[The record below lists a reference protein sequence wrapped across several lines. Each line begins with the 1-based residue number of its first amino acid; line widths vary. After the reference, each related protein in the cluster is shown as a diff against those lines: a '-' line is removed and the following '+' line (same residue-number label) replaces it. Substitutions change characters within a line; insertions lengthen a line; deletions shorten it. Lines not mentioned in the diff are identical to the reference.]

1 MRPRMRR
8 WVLCT
13 FAFLGLTYSAYA
25 AEPVRLI
32 FDTDIGNDIDDAIAL
47 ALIHALENRSEVRLL
62 AVTITKDNRWAPPFV
77 DLVDTF
83 YGRQN
88 IPIGIVHHGKTPED
102 SAYIRVPSQR
112 RDKEGHYVYPH
123 QLEDGTK
130 AQDAVALLRKTL
142 DEQPDHSVTIAQ
154 VGFSTNLSDLLK
166 TEGGSEL
173 VARKVKLLSLMAGNF
188 EKAEP
193 EYNVYTD
200 PQAAQYLFSHW
211 PTPMVFSGFEIGLR
225 VMFSHESIVRDFA
238 YTSSHPIAE
247 AYNIYLPKG
256 EDRPS
261 WDPTAVLYAI
271 RPDRNYFELSQ
282 PGRVSIG
289 EKSITIF
296 TPDPKGNCRFLTMS
310 PSAACRVKAVL
321 EALASEPP
329 KHRND

>member
-1 MRPRMRR
+1 MRR
-8 WVLCT
+8 WVLRIL
-13 FAFLGLTYSAYA
+13 AFVGLTYSAFA

-32 FDTDIGNDIDDAIAL
+32 FDTDMGNDIDDAIAL
-47 ALIHALENRSEVRLL
+47 ALIHSLENRGEVRLL
-62 AVTITKDNRWAPPFV
+62 AVTITKDNRWAAPFV
-77 DLVDTF
+77 DLVNTF
-83 YGRQN
+83 YGRGR
-88 IPIGIVHHGKTPED
+88 IPIGIVHGGKTPED

-112 RDKEGHYVYPH
+112 RDKDGRYIYPH
-123 QLEDGTK
+123 RLEDGTQ

-142 DEQPDHSVTIAQ
+142 DEQPDYSVTIAQ
-154 VGFSTNLSDLLK
+154 VGFSTNLANLLK
-166 TEGGSEL
+166 SDAGREL
-173 VARKVKLLSLMAGNF
+173 VTRKVKLLSLMAGNF

-225 VMFSHESIVRDFA
+225 VMFSHESIVRDFG

-271 RPDRNYFELSQ
+271 RPDRSYFKLSE
-282 PGRVSIG
+282 PGHVSIG
-289 EKSITIF
+289 EKSVTIF

-310 PSAACRVKAVL
+310 SDSACRVKALL

-329 KHRND
+329 KTAK